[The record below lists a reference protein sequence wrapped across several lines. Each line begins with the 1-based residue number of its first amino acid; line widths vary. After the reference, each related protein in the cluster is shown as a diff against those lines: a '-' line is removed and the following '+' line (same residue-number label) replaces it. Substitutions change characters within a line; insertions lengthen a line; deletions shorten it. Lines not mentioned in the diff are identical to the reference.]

1 MTRSS
6 FTNIIGLPHLDDIKW
21 EQATSK
27 IKFGGFG
34 LTRISQVSH
43 AAFLSSWCQ
52 SLKDL
57 PNRFPSMAFLASYL
71 ESSALTSGSNGYTVW
86 SSFFKLFHL
95 CQNLSA
101 QIRNLKLLK
110 ISFLTQNLC
119 NIVYLPKL
127 LLIVWMS
134 LSQTCKRDA
143 ARLRSLQGKGAGAW
157 LNVIPTSDKHAVKS
171 NQFSLACY
179 LRLGLA
185 FPFINWIRTCDC
197 GHDLDEQGFHLLTCK
212 YANNLP
218 SNSSRNLAAAYTD
231 LSRGFYWR
239 LYVYRLFDADIQ
251 NQVH

>member
-6 FTNIIGLPHLDDIKW
+6 FANIIGLPHLDDIKW
-21 EQATSK
+21 EQATLK

-57 PNRFPSMAFLASYL
+57 PDRFPSMAFLASYL
-71 ESSALTSGSNGYTVW
+71 ESSALTSGSIGYTVW
-86 SSFFKLFHL
+86 SSF
-95 CQNLSA
+95 QAVPS
-101 QIRNLKLLK
+101 
-110 ISFLTQNLC
+110 
-119 NIVYLPKL
+119 LPKS
-127 LLIVWMS
+127 IGPDPE
-134 LSQTCKRDA
+134 SQTLEAFKIAADFVDELIKHAPCERDA

-157 LNVIPTSDKHAVKS
+157 LDVIPTSDKHAVKS

-185 FPFINWIRTCDC
+185 LPFINWIRTCDC

-212 YANNLP
+212 YGSGP
-218 SNSSRNLAAAYTD
+218 VWTHNS
-231 LSRGFYWR
+231 LS
-239 LYVYRLFDADIQ
+239 
-251 NQVH
+251 